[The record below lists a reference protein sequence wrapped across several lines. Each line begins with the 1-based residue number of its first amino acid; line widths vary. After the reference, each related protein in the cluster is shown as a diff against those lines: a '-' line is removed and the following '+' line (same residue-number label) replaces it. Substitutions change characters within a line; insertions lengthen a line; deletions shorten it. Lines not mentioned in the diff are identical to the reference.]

1 MKLEKILV
9 SLKPYIDK
17 EKILDILRI
26 FEERSISVFAFDDFP
41 FSNSVKVFSGEKM
54 DAIFVFGGDGAI
66 LRTVERI
73 IKIDDIPPIVGVNMG
88 KVGFLTFG
96 EDSLELTLDMIM
108 RENFVVDN
116 KTLMGFSSDNEELF
130 ALNDV
135 VVRSDDLYEFEIRTD
150 VHDVVRV
157 RADGVIVSSQT
168 GSTAYNLS
176 VGGPLVLPGIDVFVI
191 SFIAPFS
198 LSARPLVV
206 SPKRKIRLS
215 SKKPAKLYS
224 DGRFVRETSKIEVF
238 YSHKSI
244 KILRSVNFNFFDVLR
259 RKLE

>member
-1 MKLEKILV
+1 MKIDKVLV

-17 EKILDILRI
+17 EKILNILKI
-26 FEERSISVFAFDDFP
+26 FDERAIRVFAFDDFP
-41 FSNSVKVFSGEKM
+41 FSNSVKTFSGEKI

-73 IKIDDIPPIVGVNMG
+73 IKMEDIPPIVGVNMG

-96 EDSLELTLDMIM
+96 EESLELTLDMLTK
-108 RENFVVDN
+108 ENFVVDN
-116 KTLMGFSSDNEELF
+116 KTLMSFSFDSEELF

-135 VVRSDDLYEFEIRTD
+135 VIRSDELCEFEIRTD
-150 VHDVVRV
+150 IHDVVRV
-157 RADGVIVSSQT
+157 RADGVIISSQT

-176 VGGPLVLPGIDVFVI
+176 VGGPLVLPGIDVFII

-198 LSARPLVV
+198 LSARSLVI
-206 SPKRKIRLS
+206 SPKTKISVS
-215 SKKPAKLYS
+215 SKKPVKLYS
-224 DGRFVRETSKIEVF
+224 DGRFLGEISKIQVF

-259 RKLE
+259 KKLE